1 MKVEPVVPPRV
12 FQTGRKQQIRI
23 TDCARIALEADEQVT
38 FVTPSGA
45 EYDVARK
52 NWGFYA
58 TPSLDARLAHFNLRG
73 ALVKNSAGRH
83 FLFLVE
89 RGWEADCQRYMDA
102 EQIQVVAWLDSE
114 AACRELE
121 ESLAQGAA

>member
-1 MKVEPVVPPRV
+1 MRVEPVDPPRV
-12 FQTGRKQQIRI
+12 FQTGLDQQIRI
-23 TDCARIALEADEQVT
+23 TDCARIALEAGEQVT
-38 FVTPSGA
+38 FVTASGA

-52 NWGFYA
+52 SWGFYA

-83 FLFLVE
+83 FIFLVE

-114 AACRELE
+114 AACRAVDHGLD
-121 ESLAQGAA
+121 GGTR